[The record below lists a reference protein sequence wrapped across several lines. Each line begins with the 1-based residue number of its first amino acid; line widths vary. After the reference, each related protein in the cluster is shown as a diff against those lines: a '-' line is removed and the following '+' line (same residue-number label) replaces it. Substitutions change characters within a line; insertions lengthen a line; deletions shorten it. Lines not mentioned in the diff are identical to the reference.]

1 MKPISLALIAAAALT
16 TLAASAQPQLPPI
29 KPTIPNQPFVP
40 PKNIPGL
47 LGKPDLTVMS
57 IKPRMLGAVP
67 YVYVCVKNSGA
78 VNAGAFN
85 VQLMMG
91 APAPTGSPPIS
102 WITLV
107 GDMRYSTGVP
117 AGGYTCNDFLLPG
130 NALPNCV
137 KYSARADTGNEIAE
151 SNESNNGLDHL
162 GACLGEPPIFA
173 SKPKLTLPGV
183 PVIQPIPKPLPGPLP
198 GPGPFPG
205 PGPRP

>member
-1 MKPISLALIAAAALT
+1 MKPISLALIAAAAVT
-16 TLAASAQPQLPPI
+16 TLAATAQPQLPPI
-29 KPTIPNQPFVP
+29 KPNVPIIQP
-40 PKNIPGL
+40 KQIPGL
-47 LGKPDLTVMS
+47 TLKPDLTVMS

-67 YVYVCVKNSGA
+67 YAYVCVKNSGA

-85 VQLMMG
+85 VTLMMG

-107 GDMRYSTGVP
+107 GDMNFAPGVP

-137 KYSARADTGNEIAE
+137 KYTARADSGNVIAE
-151 SNESNNGLDHL
+151 SNESNNTLDHL
-162 GACLGEPPIFA
+162 GACLGEPPLPA
-173 SKPKLTLPGV
+173 SKPKFPLTDIPHLKP
-183 PVIQPIPKPLPGPLP
+183 ITPIPGPFPP
-198 GPGPFPG
+198 GPGPGPI